1 MRWVHDL
8 HPSGGQGS
16 EVSPAYIPVL
26 VATPGPRRHPLQL
39 QAATTYPFDE
49 VAGVPPLLCFWPS
62 AARRTES
69 THAAMSH
76 APMPTV
82 LLSRNDV
89 HATGGISEVLYLST
103 SAASDAHSC
112 SMCCD
117 NRVCKLSASESDGVL
132 ITHSFTLLV
141 TAASMVA
148 FAHFLLR

>member
-1 MRWVHDL
+1 MISI
-8 HPSGGQGS
+8 HPAGKAVRSALPTSQCW
-16 EVSPAYIPVL
+16 L
-26 VATPGPRRHPLQL
+26 PLQVHVDTHSNCK
-39 QAATTYPFDE
+39 QRRPTPFRC
-49 VAGVPPLLCFWPS
+49 GRGRSPLLCFWPS

-82 LLSRNDV
+82 LLSRNEV